1 MYKIVD
7 LLFNFNTGKKIN
19 LKRDIAWGFIAFF
32 LIFALIK
39 LIA

>member
-19 LKRDIAWGFIAFF
+19 LERDIAWGFIAVF
-32 LIFALIK
+32 LIFTLVK
-39 LIA
+39 LVA

>member
-1 MYKIVD
+1 MYKLID

-19 LKRDIAWGFIAFF
+19 FERSVAWGFIMFF

>member
-19 LKRDIAWGFIAFF
+19 LKRDIAWGFITFF
-32 LIFALIK
+32 LIFTLIK